1 MRNQAAT
8 EPAARGRIIRKG
20 GGVAL
25 ASQPTPA
32 APPSPSRSAPVR
44 TASGVDAPRRVRRMR
59 DTLLTCIGIPFVFA
73 ASAGFMWTR
82 PLQSPP
88 QQGGTT
94 VERGAHDRF
103 HNIGR
108 EMAGRFSAPVTGVVV
123 KPEPQSEPKPPTAQ
137 GLQASKIVIPQN
149 VALASESATSE
160 PHEPTRTDREAL
172 QKQVYRILKKHG
184 KPVQNGKDLAGAIVR
199 EALAQNYDPVFVAAV
214 IKSES
219 AFNSLARSH
228 KGAQGLMQI
237 MPKTG
242 AWLAD
247 RQSIPR
253 GKLTDP
259 GHNLKLGIS
268 YLKQLEAEYGGNRVL
283 TLVAYNWGPG
293 HVASASAGSRRVPG
307 EVMQYAVKILNDYRR
322 WSSELRSSIG

>member
-1 MRNQAAT
+1 MRNEAAT

-20 GGVAL
+20 GGVAP
-25 ASQPTPA
+25 APQPAPVVPCKA
-32 APPSPSRSAPVR
+32 AARQAPLRTATERSAP
-44 TASGVDAPRRVRRMR
+44 RRIRGMK

-82 PLQSPP
+82 PLQAPTN
-88 QQGGTT
+88 QGGAP
-94 VERGAHDRF
+94 VERVAPERF
-103 HNIGR
+103 HHIGR
-108 EMAGRFSAPVTGVVV
+108 EMAGRFSAPVSGVIV
-123 KPEPQSEPKPPTAQ
+123 KPEPKTARIQDLNSSKGVVPQKVAVVAEPPRGEP
-137 GLQASKIVIPQN
+137 V
-149 VALASESATSE
+149 ESS
-160 PHEPTRTDREAL
+160 RVDREAL
-172 QKQVYRILKKHG
+172 QKQVLRILKKHG
-184 KPVQNGKDLAGAIVR
+184 KPVQNGKELAAAIVR

-247 RQSIPR
+247 QQSIPR

-268 YLKQLEAEYGGNRVL
+268 YLKQLEGEYGGNRVL

-293 HVASASAGSRRVPG
+293 HVASASAGARRVPG

-322 WSSELRSSIG
+322 WSSELRSSVG

>member
-20 GGVAL
+20 GGVAR
-25 ASQPTPA
+25 ATR
-32 APPSPSRSAPVR
+32 PSPVASSSLTRPFPVR
-44 TASGVDAPRRVRRMR
+44 RASGADAPRRVRRMR
-59 DTLLTCIGIPFVFA
+59 DTLLTCIGIPLVFA

-88 QQGGTT
+88 QQGGAT
-94 VERGAHDRF
+94 VERGAHERF
-103 HNIGR
+103 HHIGR
-108 EMAGRFSAPVTGVVV
+108 EMAGRFAAPVTGVVV
-123 KPEPQSEPKPPTAQ
+123 KPEPKTAPAQ
-137 GLQASKIVIPQN
+137 DLKASQTVVPQT
-149 VALASESATSE
+149 VALVSESPSAE
-160 PHEPTRTDREAL
+160 AYEVTRADREAL

-184 KPVQNGKDLAGAIVR
+184 KPVHNGKDLAGAIVR

-268 YLKQLEAEYGGNRVL
+268 YLKQLDAEYGGNRVL

-322 WSSELRSSIG
+322 WSSELRTSVG

>member
-1 MRNQAAT
+1 
-8 EPAARGRIIRKG
+8 
-20 GGVAL
+20 
-25 ASQPTPA
+25 
-32 APPSPSRSAPVR
+32 
-44 TASGVDAPRRVRRMR
+44 
-59 DTLLTCIGIPFVFA
+59 
-73 ASAGFMWTR
+73 MWAR
-82 PLQSPP
+82 PLGSVTPQS
-88 QQGGTT
+88 QTS

-103 HNIGR
+103 HHIGR
-108 EMAGRFSAPVTGVVV
+108 EMAGRFAAPVTGVVV
-123 KPEPQSEPKPPTAQ
+123 KPEPKAAIAREIKAPK
-137 GLQASKIVIPQN
+137 LVASQKV
-149 VALASESATSE
+149 VLASEPPNGE
-160 PHEPTRTDREAL
+160 PHKLTRAEHEAL

-247 RQSIPR
+247 QQSIPR
-253 GKLTDP
+253 GRLTDP

-293 HVASASAGSRRVPG
+293 HVASASAGARRVPG

-322 WSSELRSSIG
+322 WSSELRSSVG